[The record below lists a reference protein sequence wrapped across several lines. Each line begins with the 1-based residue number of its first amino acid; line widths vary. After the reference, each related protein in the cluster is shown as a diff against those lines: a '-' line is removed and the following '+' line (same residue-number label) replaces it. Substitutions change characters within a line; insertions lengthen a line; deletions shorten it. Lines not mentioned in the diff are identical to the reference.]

1 MQWESVR
8 SVCLVTRTKSDV
20 PSHTAAFDYQFDL
33 LENAN
38 NELGNAYSKLL
49 LVLFCMIT
57 YMT

>member
-8 SVCLVTRTKSDV
+8 SVCLVTRTKIDV

-38 NELGNAYSKLL
+38 DELGKAYSKLL
-49 LVLFCMIT
+49 LVLFCTII
-57 YMT
+57 